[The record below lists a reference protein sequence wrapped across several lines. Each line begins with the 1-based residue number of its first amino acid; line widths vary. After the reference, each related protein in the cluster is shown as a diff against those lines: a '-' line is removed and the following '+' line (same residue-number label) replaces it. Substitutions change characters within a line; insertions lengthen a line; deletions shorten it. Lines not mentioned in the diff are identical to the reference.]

1 MHRNNSDD
9 SHLAIEGR
17 VHVDFAKVESDLSG
31 ARHKVDPSLIDVEGV
46 DVNFMDLNII
56 GEAAFPNLK
65 IESLV
70 VDKVRREDSS
80 HQTDNVADGG
90 YTDRGID
97 RAGVTDVLL
106 SRHLREGECE

>member
-1 MHRNNSDD
+1 MHRNNSDN

-17 VHVDFAKVESDLSG
+17 VHVDFAEVESDFSG
-31 ARHKVDPSLIDVEGV
+31 ARHKVHPSLIDVEGV

-80 HQTDNVADGG
+80 HKTDNVAD
-90 YTDRGID
+90 
-97 RAGVTDVLL
+97 
-106 SRHLREGECE
+106 